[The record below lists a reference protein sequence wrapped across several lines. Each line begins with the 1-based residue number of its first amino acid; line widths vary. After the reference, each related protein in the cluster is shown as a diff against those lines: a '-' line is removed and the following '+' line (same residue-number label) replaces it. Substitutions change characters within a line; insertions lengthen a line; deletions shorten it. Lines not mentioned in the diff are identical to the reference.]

1 MSTAVPSQES
11 LELWAQRLASPT
23 LSVLPFD
30 FSPSDHK
37 VVEATYTADLPAA
50 FSANLKAL
58 AESLASATGRSIG
71 SFDVALAA
79 YIVLLRRLTGDEDI
93 LVSSDLPSK
102 QFALVRSTISPE
114 TTVKDIVLAISDYFV
129 LASANPISYK
139 AIASY
144 IKEKN
149 SLDALPVFS
158 NTSFSRNPVDESFL
172 NNSLSIYFDGSSLSF
187 HYNSLLFKKERLVII
202 ASQIFKIVEE
212 LAKASS
218 LLDTKASRIPF
229 ISLAEKSVLPDPT
242 SNLHWNEFRGP
253 IHEIFAD
260 NADKFP
266 ERTCVVETANVFNDS
281 SKERVF
287 TYKQINEA
295 SNVVAHHLIAQG
307 IKHGDVVMIYAY
319 RGVDFV
325 IAVMGTLKAGAT
337 FSAIDPAYPPARQN
351 IYLSVAKP
359 KGLIVLQ
366 KAGSLD
372 KLVED
377 YITDNLSLVARVP
390 ALRLLDDGTV
400 VGNGEDQASFDKD
413 ILASSQEK
421 KSQRAGVVVGPDSN
435 PTLSFTSGS
444 EGIPKGVKGRHFS
457 LTYYFPWM
465 SQRFNLSENDKF
477 TMLSG
482 IAHDPIQRDM
492 FTPLFL
498 GARLLVP
505 TSDDIGTPG
514 ALANW
519 MAKHG
524 ATVTHLTPAMGQLL
538 SAQAVADIPTL
549 HHAFF
554 VGDVLTKRDCVRLQ
568 KLAQN
573 VAIVNM
579 YGTTET
585 QRSVSYFEIPSI
597 TNDSSFLL
605 SQKDI
610 MPAGQGML
618 NVQLLV
624 VNRNDRN
631 QLCAVG
637 EVGEIYV
644 RAGGLAEAYLELPDM
659 TAQKFVNNWLVDN
672 SQWTALDAKVANE
685 PWAKYWHGSRDRMYR
700 TGDLGR
706 YLPDGNVECSGRADD
721 QVKIRGFRIE
731 LGEIDTHLSRHPLV
745 RENVTLVRRNKDEDP
760 LLVSYIVPQSFE
772 KLKEYFTSV
781 AVTDEEVDHA
791 DALVRGLVK
800 YRHLTKDIRE
810 YLKTKL
816 PSYSVPS
823 VVVPLIKMPLNPNGK
838 VDKPAL
844 PFPDTAQLT
853 AAAKY
858 SGTQEQSSAA
868 FTKLE
873 TIIKDVW
880 LDVLPH
886 PHAIE
891 PSDSFFDIGGH
902 SILATSMIFALR
914 KKLTLEV
921 PLGLIYTHPTLSDF
935 AARIEKISDDSNAY
949 DLDRPDTADKPKSL
963 VSDYAQDAEE
973 LKASLASSYLSP
985 SLPLVSSPATGRFTV
1000 FLTGATGYLG
1010 SFIVRELL
1018 QREAQIHIIAHVR
1031 AKSAEH
1037 GLERIKN
1044 SSIAYGIWDD
1054 SYAQRITPF
1063 TGSIEE
1069 KKFGLSDEE
1078 WSKLTASID
1087 LVIHNGALV
1096 HWVYPY
1102 STLRGPNVVG
1112 TINVMEL
1119 CASGKAKAF
1128 TFVSS
1133 TSTVDT
1139 DYYVDLSDAIIAD
1152 GGRGIPEA
1160 DDLEGSSA
1168 GLGNGY
1174 GQSKWVAEKL
1184 IRYAGKHLGLR
1195 GTVVRP
1201 GYVFGDS
1208 QSGAM
1213 NTDDF
1218 LVRMMKGCLQIGSI
1232 PNIHNTVNMVPVDH
1246 VARVVVASTFHPVAR
1261 NDVAVAQVTSHP
1273 RIRFH
1278 QFLGALQTYGYDVAI
1293 EEYRP
1298 WRVALEKYVVGQA
1311 KDNALFPLLHFV
1323 LDNLPQST
1331 KAPELDDA
1339 NAEAALRA
1347 DAQWTGGADYS
1358 AGMGIDVK
1366 QLGVYLAYLI
1376 KIGYLDAP
1384 ANGGELAI
1392 PAVQIS
1398 DEALEKLAKVGGR
1411 GTNN

>member
-1 MSTAVPSQES
+1 MSEES
-11 LELWAQRLASPT
+11 LQKWAEKLASPT
-23 LSVLPFD
+23 LSVIPFD
-30 FSPSDHK
+30 FSATDDK
-37 VVEATYTADLPAA
+37 IVEATYETEIPKSFATNLQQLASVLGKQLDLP
-50 FSANLKAL
+50 NLEPFHIAV
-58 AESLASATGRSIG
+58 I
-71 SFDVALAA
+71 A
-79 YIVLLRRLTGDEDI
+79 YMILLRKLTGDEDI
-93 LVSSDLPSK
+93 IVGSDNEK
-102 QFALVRSTISPE
+102 GQFSIFRANITAE
-114 TTVKDIVLAISDYFV
+114 TTLGSVIDSVAQLSKLSKSDPVTLKSIVNYIQKKSNLD
-129 LASANPISYK
+129 SAP
-139 AIASY
+139 
-144 IKEKN
+144 
-149 SLDALPVFS
+149 SLF
-158 NTSFSRNPVDESFL
+158 NTSFSRNLVDDSFL
-172 NNSLSIYFDGSSLSF
+172 DKPLSVFFDGSKLTF
-187 HYNSLLFKKERLVII
+187 HYNSLLFKKERIEIMAHQLY
-202 ASQIFKIVEE
+202 KIVAEIN
-212 LAKASS
+212 SS
-218 LLDTKASRIPF
+218 SDILNVKCCTIPL
-229 ISLAEKSVLPDPT
+229 ITDIEREVLPDPT
-242 SNLHWNEFRGP
+242 SNLHWPDFGGA
-253 IHEIFAD
+253 IHDIFAN

-266 ERTCVVETANVFNDS
+266 ERTCVVEIANVFDNS

-295 SNVVAHHLIAQG
+295 SNVVAHHLIAKG
-307 IKHGDVVMIYAY
+307 ITHGDVVMIYAY

-325 IAVMGTLKAGAT
+325 VAVMGVLKAGAT

-359 KGLIVLQ
+359 KGLIVLE
-366 KAGSLD
+366 KAGTLD
-372 KLVED
+372 SEVREYLDTKL
-377 YITDNLSLVARVP
+377 NLIAEIP

-400 VGNGEDQASFDKD
+400 VGDLSISDISKD
-413 ILASSQEK
+413 PFAPQQSL
-421 KSQRAGVVVGPDSN
+421 KSQRTGVIVGPDST

-519 MAKHG
+519 MARHG

-538 SAQAVADIPTL
+538 SAQAVADIPSL

-554 VGDVLTKRDCVRLQ
+554 VGDILTKRDCVRLQ
-568 KLAQN
+568 KLARN

-659 TAQKFVNNWLVDN
+659 TAQKFVNNWLVKPD
-672 SQWTALDAKVANE
+672 QWKALDAAIPDDV
-685 PWAKYWHGSRDRMYR
+685 PWKKYWFGSRDRMYR

-706 YLPDGNVECSGRADD
+706 YLPDGNVECCGRADD

-745 RENVTLVRRNKDEDP
+745 RENVTLVRRNKDEEP
-760 LLVSYIVPQSFE
+760 VLVSYIVPQSSE
-772 KLKEYFTSV
+772 MIKEFFSDDV
-781 AVTDEEVDHA
+781 EVEESEDPMVK
-791 DALVRGLVK
+791 GLVK

-816 PSYSVPS
+816 ASYAVPT
-823 VVVPLIKMPLNPNGK
+823 VIVPLIKMPLNPNGK

-844 PFPDTAQLT
+844 PFPDTAQLNAAARYST
-853 AAAKY
+853 AA
-858 SGTQEQSSAA
+858 SGEASAA
-868 FTKLE
+868 LTKMEE
-873 TIIKDVW
+873 TVRDVW
-880 LDVLPH
+880 LEVLPH
-886 PHAIE
+886 PHSIE
-891 PSDSFFDIGGH
+891 SSDSFFDIGGH
-902 SILATSMIFALR
+902 SILATSMIFTLR
-914 KKLTLEV
+914 KKLATDV
-921 PLGLIYTHPTLSDF
+921 PLGLIYSHPTLADF
-935 AARIEKISDDSNAY
+935 AHELERLTSDDSNDY
-949 DLDRPDTADKPKSL
+949 DLARPSTSDKESKNKTVDYSGDFDT
-963 VSDYAQDAEE
+963 
-973 LKASLASSYLSP
+973 LKDTLAPSYKGI
-985 SLPLVSSPATGRFTV
+985 SSPLSKTGEYTV
-1000 FLTGATGYLG
+1000 FLTGSTGYLG
-1010 SFIVRELL
+1010 AFIVRELL
-1018 QREAQIHIIAHVR
+1018 ERETKIKIIAQVR
-1031 AKSAEH
+1031 AKSVEH
-1037 GLERIKN
+1037 GMERIKN
-1044 SSIAYGIWDD
+1044 SSIAYGLWKD
-1054 SYAQRITPF
+1054 SYADAITPF

-1069 KKFGLSDEE
+1069 KQFGLSNEE
-1078 WSKLTASID
+1078 WAKLADSVDVI
-1087 LVIHNGALV
+1087 IHNGALV

-1102 STLRGPNVVG
+1102 STLRGPNVIG
-1112 TINVMEL
+1112 TINIMEL
-1119 CASGKAKAF
+1119 CSLGKPKLF
-1128 TFVSS
+1128 SFVSS

-1139 DYYVDLSDAIIAD
+1139 THYVKLSDSIVSE
-1152 GGRGIPEA
+1152 GGKGIPES
-1160 DDLEGSSA
+1160 DDLEGSRY
-1168 GLGNGY
+1168 GLGTGY

-1184 IRYAGKHLGLR
+1184 IRYAGDNLGLR
-1195 GTVVRP
+1195 GCIVRP

-1208 QSGAM
+1208 KTGVM

-1218 LVRMMKGCLQIGSI
+1218 LARMMKGCIQLGSI

-1246 VARVVVASTFHPVAR
+1246 VARVVVASAFHPPEPEHVSVAH
-1261 NDVAVAQVTSHP
+1261 VTSHP

-1278 QFLGALQTYGYDVAI
+1278 QYLGALATYGYDVKLD
-1293 EEYRP
+1293 EYVP
-1298 WRVALEKYVVGQA
+1298 WRVALEKYVVGQSR
-1311 KDNALFPLLHFV
+1311 DNALFPLLHFV
-1323 LDNLPQST
+1323 LDNLPQNT
-1331 KAPELDDA
+1331 KAPELDDT
-1339 NAEAALRA
+1339 NASKALSL
-1347 DAQWTGGADYS
+1347 DAEWVGKDYS

-1366 QLGVYLAYLI
+1366 QLGIYLSYLI
-1376 KIGYLDAP
+1376 QIGFIEKP
-1384 ANGGELAI
+1384 QKKGEAEI
-1392 PAVQIS
+1392 PEIKLS
-1398 DEALEKLAKVGGR
+1398 KESLEMLGNVGGR
-1411 GTNN
+1411 GTKA

>member
-1 MSTAVPSQES
+1 MSSPNES
-11 LELWAQRLASPT
+11 LDLWAQKLASPT
-23 LSVLPFD
+23 LSVLPSD
-30 FSPSDHK
+30 FSPADSK
-37 VVEATYTADLPAA
+37 IVEATYSTQVPSSFISNISTLAND
-50 FSANLKAL
+50 FST
-58 AESLASATGRSIG
+58 ESSRKVDP
-71 SFDVALAA
+71 FDVALAA
-79 YIVLLRRLTGDEDI
+79 YLILLRKLTGDEDL
-93 LVSSDLPSK
+93 LVSSDLPNK
-102 QFALVRSTISPE
+102 TFALVRAPLTPE
-114 TTVKDIVLAISDYFV
+114 TTLKDLIASIEDFFSLAEAHP
-129 LASANPISYK
+129 ASAK
-139 AIASY
+139 AIATY
-144 IKEKN
+144 VKQKDN
-149 SLDALPVFS
+149 LDTTPIYS
-158 NTSFSRNPVDESFL
+158 STSFSRHSVDESFL
-172 NNSLSIYFDGSSLSF
+172 NNAISVYFNGQSLDF
-187 HYNSLLFKKERLVII
+187 HYNSLLFKKERIEI
-202 ASQIFKIVEE
+202 MAAQIFKIAAELVQSPNTKCCTIPLISEKE
-212 LAKASS
+212 LA
-218 LLDTKASRIPF
+218 
-229 ISLAEKSVLPDPT
+229 VLPDPT
-242 SNLHWNEFRGP
+242 SDLHWNEFRGA
-253 IHEIFAD
+253 IHDIFAD

-266 ERTCVVETANVFNDS
+266 DRTCVVETANIFNES

-295 SNVVAHHLIAQG
+295 SNVVAHYLIANG
-307 IKHGDVVMIYAY
+307 IQHGDVVMIYAY

-325 IAVMGTLKAGAT
+325 VAVMGTLKAGAT

-359 KGLIVLQ
+359 KGLIVLE
-366 KAGSLD
+366 KAGTLD

-377 YITDNLSLVARVP
+377 YISDNLSLKARAP

-400 VGNGEDQASFDKD
+400 VGNGEISPAPQD
-413 ILASSQEK
+413 IFAPFQEK
-421 KSQRAGVVVGPDSN
+421 KSQRTNVVVGPDSN

-538 SAQAVADIPTL
+538 SAQAVADIPAL

-597 TNDSSFLL
+597 TNDAAYLL

-631 QLCAVG
+631 KLCGVG

-644 RAGGLAEAYLELPDM
+644 RAGGLAEAYLELPDL

-672 SQWTALDAKVANE
+672 SKWTALDASVEGK
-685 PWAKYWHGSRDRMYR
+685 PWTNHWFGSRDRMYR

-706 YLPDGNVECSGRADD
+706 YLPDGNVECCGRADD

-745 RENVTLVRRNKDEDP
+745 RENVTLVRRNKDEEP
-760 LLVSYIVPQSFE
+760 ILVSYIVPQSSE
-772 KLKEYFTSV
+772 KLKEYFSN
-781 AVTDEEVDHA
+781 VTDEEIDHP
-791 DALVRGLVK
+791 DPMVRGLVK
-800 YRHLTKDIRE
+800 YRHLTKDIRD

-816 PSYSVPS
+816 PTYSVPS
-823 VVVPLIKMPLNPNGK
+823 VIVPLIKMPLNPNGK
-838 VDKPAL
+838 VDKPKL

-853 AAAKY
+853 AAAKHA
-858 SGTQEQSSAA
+858 GEEQSNAV
-868 FTKLE
+868 FTKIE
-873 TIIKDVW
+873 AIIKEVW

-891 PSDSFFDIGGH
+891 PTDSFFDIGGH

-914 KKLTLEV
+914 KRLTMEV
-921 PLGLIYTHPTLSDF
+921 PLGLIYSHPTLSDF
-935 AARIEKISDDSNAY
+935 AANIEKLSDDNNDY
-949 DLDRPDTADKPKSL
+949 NLDRPGSSEKPQSL
-963 VSDYAQDAEE
+963 VSDYAADADE
-973 LKASLASSYLSP
+973 LKATLASKYIAP
-985 SLPLVSSPATGRFTV
+985 SLPLAKGSFTV

-1018 QREAQIHIIAHVR
+1018 QRTETPIKIIAQVR
-1031 AKSAEH
+1031 AKTLEH

-1044 SSIAYGIWDD
+1044 SGIAYGIWED
-1054 SYAQRITPF
+1054 SYAERITPF
-1063 TGSIEE
+1063 IGNIEE
-1069 KKFGLSDEE
+1069 KQFGLDNKAWAGLADEV
-1078 WSKLTASID
+1078 D
-1087 LVIHNGALV
+1087 LIIHNGALV

-1102 STLRGPNVVG
+1102 STLRGPNVIG
-1112 TINVMEL
+1112 TINIMEL
-1119 CASGKAKAF
+1119 CSVGKPKTF

-1139 DYYVDLSDAIIAD
+1139 DHYVELSDSIISE
-1152 GGRGIPEA
+1152 GGKGIPES
-1160 DDLEGSSA
+1160 DDLEGSKS

-1174 GQSKWVAEKL
+1174 GQSKWVSEKL
-1184 IRYAGKHLGLR
+1184 IRYAGKELGLR
-1195 GTVVRP
+1195 GTIVRP

-1208 QSGAM
+1208 KSGAM

-1218 LVRMMKGCLQIGSI
+1218 LARMMKGCVQLGSI
-1232 PNIHNTVNMVPVDH
+1232 PNIHNTVNMVPADH
-1246 VARVVVASTFHPVAR
+1246 VARVVVASAFHPVSSTEVS
-1261 NDVAVAQVTSHP
+1261 VAHVTSHP

-1278 QFLGALQTYGYDVAI
+1278 QFLGSLAVYGYGVKI
-1293 EEYRP
+1293 EEYVP
-1298 WRVALEKYVVGQA
+1298 WRVALEKFVVGEA

-1323 LDNLPQST
+1323 LDNLPQNT
-1331 KAPELDDA
+1331 KAPELDDT
-1339 NAEAALRA
+1339 NAAAALKA
-1347 DAQWTGGADYS
+1347 DTEWVGKDYS

-1376 KIGYLDAP
+1376 KVGFLQP
-1384 ANGGELAI
+1384 PKEKGEEAI
-1392 PAVQIS
+1392 PEITVS
-1398 DEALEKLAKVGGR
+1398 EASLELLGKVGGR
-1411 GTNN
+1411 GGSSN